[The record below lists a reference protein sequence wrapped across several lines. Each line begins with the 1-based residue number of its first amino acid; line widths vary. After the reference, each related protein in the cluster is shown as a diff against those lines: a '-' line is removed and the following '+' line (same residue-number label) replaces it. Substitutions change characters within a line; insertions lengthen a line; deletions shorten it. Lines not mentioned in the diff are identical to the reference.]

1 MGDVFAALSDPT
13 RRRIL
18 ELLAQSDKTAG
29 EIADCFPIT
38 KASISHHLNVLKAAG
53 LIRDEREGQKIRYR
67 LNTTVFQEM
76 MKWFFTI
83 AGEESDHE

>member
-38 KASISHHLNVLKAAG
+38 KASISHHLNV
-53 LIRDEREGQKIRYR
+53 
-67 LNTTVFQEM
+67 QEM

-83 AGEESDHE
+83 TGEESDHE